1 MLYNRLCKT
10 SKEIFSGGKNVATV
24 IRTSDFE
31 SDTFY
36 EPPLRI
42 GFGIDSSTIDNP
54 PAAMGKTV
62 ISPGAKNQSHRH
74 EASDACIHII
84 SGRLR
89 FLFGDPGTDRTEEIA
104 EAGDFIHIPRGEAH
118 GVENVSLSEPVHLVF
133 CYPGVPDKEAAVT
146 TMLENKSVIRDGSG
160 GAPNRQ

>member
-1 MLYNRLCKT
+1 M
-10 SKEIFSGGKNVATV
+10 ATV

-31 SDTFY
+31 SDTLY

-42 GFGIDSSTIDNP
+42 GFGIDSTTVDNP

-62 ISPGAKNQSHRH
+62 IAPGSKNQSHFH

-89 FLFGDPGTDRTEEIA
+89 FLFGDPGTDRVEEIA
-104 EAGDFIHIPRGEAH
+104 EAGDFVHIPCGEAH
-118 GVENVSLSEPVHLVF
+118 GVENVSDTEPVHLVF
-133 CYPGVPDKEAAVT
+133 CDPGVPDKEAARTIMV
-146 TMLENKSVIRDGSG
+146 ESEGVIREGQREDRPDG
-160 GAPNRQ
+160 